1 MLGRKF
7 PYPRQ
12 KSSTKFYEFGSFLF
26 LLTLAVGLPVAIL
39 NAQEL
44 FQGVS
49 YVNRSNPYRSQNRNS
64 FDSRRGASRP
74 QSERHSLRD
83 EENVSRANPYETNR
97 FGSSSRRGQSFDS
110 KYRRSREKDL
120 SHDRDGR
127 TSYYQGDDD
136 PAEGRRSSEPSRG
149 DQGYRSERR
158 ERSHHAREDRNDSR
172 REHFN
177 SQRDEHDN
185 RYSQWNRPSDTSN
198 GRHFDRT
205 RQSFDHYDDPR
216 NSGSRYSPME
226 DDRWQD
232 DLDLDHAYEY
242 RVEDHEDNERVNRRS
257 SMNRYDRPAQ
267 NRSRYSNDDQN
278 YASHNRSRNRR
289 F

>member
-1 MLGRKF
+1 
-7 PYPRQ
+7 
-12 KSSTKFYEFGSFLF
+12 
-26 LLTLAVGLPVAIL
+26 
-39 NAQEL
+39 
-44 FQGVS
+44 
-49 YVNRSNPYRSQNRNS
+49 VNRLNPYRSQNRNS
-64 FDSRRGASRP
+64 FSSRRGASRP
-74 QSERHSLRD
+74 QSERHSLRH

-97 FGSSSRRGQSFDS
+97 FGSSSRRGQSFES
-110 KYRRSREKDL
+110 NHRRSREEDL

-136 PAEGRRSSEPSRG
+136 PAEGRRSSEPRRG

-158 ERSHHAREDRNDSR
+158 DRD
-172 REHFN
+172 HY
-177 SQRDEHDN
+177 RDEHDN

-216 NSGSRYSPME
+216 NRSSRYSPME

-267 NRSRYSNDDQN
+267 NRSRYSNEDQN